1 MDSVN
6 VAFHRACWKVNSR
19 WDGRSLLDIFYSEK
33 LLFVGNEEE
42 KAAGFKSIHEG
53 DLILVLDGY
62 RVVAL
67 AEAEGPASEEMNF
80 KWRNA
85 RAQALAGQLFDLGA
99 DWVLAVRVRLIGLD
113 EKDRWDYPDRKRF
126 SAVQNDEH
134 RARAERLW
142 AEYMAREEKINR
154 GLFDWATSEL
164 SQDAFFCWLLSFLSS
179 AEASAEHTVATR
191 LIAAL
196 TGDEGF
202 AKGTVTIH
210 KQWAN
215 IDVLVGMNEKAEDKS
230 QRRFLVIEDKV
241 GAQLYNDLIKYRQ
254 SVCAAFGVPPEQV
267 KCAVIKTEDDG
278 LLDEV
283 LNGMKP
289 EDRPR
294 KMLRKELLSILDES
308 SVTSGHLREF
318 VDHLK
323 EIDAAYDTWRTV
335 PYKEWKANSDLAWNA
350 WRGLYSA
357 LLEAGCGFTKWFYVN
372 NASRPFNAM
381 LHDGWSPVYDEK
393 YSIYPQTDSSRAEL
407 HLKVGEVPAEDRYA
421 LRSRLLADIE
431 AIREAGE
438 LPPVLKAMHR
448 PARLGSGWYM
458 TLQILPDQT
467 KDGQGWI
474 VLDDNGMVDVS
485 KTAKRLQE
493 ICAAIG
499 ELSKKITARASTQG

>member
-1 MDSVN
+1 MDTVKI
-6 VAFHRACWKVNSR
+6 VPHRVCWKVNSR
-19 WDGRSLLDIFYSEK
+19 WDKESVLYIFYAEK
-33 LLFVGNEEE
+33 LLFVGSENG
-42 KAAGFKSIHEG
+42 KAAGFKSIREG
-53 DLILVLDGY
+53 DLILVLDGFK
-62 RVVAL
+62 VVAL
-67 AEAEGPASEEMNF
+67 AEALGPASEEMNF

-85 RAQALAGQLFDLGA
+85 GARKMVEGVFDLGA
-99 DWVLAVRVRLIGLD
+99 NWVLAVRVRLIGLD
-113 EKDRWDYPDRKRF
+113 EKDCWDYRDRKRF
-126 SAVQNDEH
+126 SAVQNNEH

-142 AEYMAREEKINR
+142 AEYMAREKRINR
-154 GLFDWATSEL
+154 GLFDWATREL

-179 AEASAEHTVATR
+179 AEASAERNVAAR

-196 TGDEGF
+196 TEDEGF
-202 AKGTVTIH
+202 AKGAVTVH

-215 IDVLVGMNEKAEDKS
+215 IDVLVGVNEKAEDKS
-230 QRRFLVIEDKV
+230 QRQFLVIEDKV
-241 GAQLYNDLIKYRQ
+241 GAQLYNDLSKYRQ
-254 SVCAAFGVPPEQV
+254 AVCAGFEVPPEQV

-283 LNGMKP
+283 LNGMKS
-289 EDRPR
+289 EGRPR
-294 KMLRKELLSILDES
+294 KMLRKELLSILDDS

-318 VDHLK
+318 VDRLK

-335 PYKEWKANSDLAWNA
+335 PYKEWKADSDLTWNA

-357 LLEAGCGFTKWFYVN
+357 LLEAHCGFTKWFYVN
-372 NASRPFNAM
+372 NPSQPFNAM
-381 LHDGWSPVYDEK
+381 LHDDWSPVYDGK

-485 KTAKRLQE
+485 ATAARLRNILASIGKLATTINTRAITQE
-493 ICAAIG
+493 
-499 ELSKKITARASTQG
+499 

>member
-19 WDGRSLLDIFYSEK
+19 WGGRSVLDIFYEEK
-33 LLFVGNEEE
+33 LLFVGNENGM
-42 KAAGFKSIHEG
+42 ATGFKSIREG
-53 DLILVLDGY
+53 DLILVLDGF

-80 KWRNA
+80 KWRNVRSRKMA
-85 RAQALAGQLFDLGA
+85 EAFFDLGA
-99 DWVLAVRVRLIGLD
+99 NWVLAVRVRLIGLD
-113 EKDRWDYPDRKRF
+113 EKDCWDYPDRKRF
-126 SAVQNDEH
+126 SAVQNGEH

-142 AEYMAREEKINR
+142 AEYVAREKKINR
-154 GLFDWATSEL
+154 GLFGWATSEL
-164 SQDAFFCWLLSFLSS
+164 SQDAFFCWLLNALSS
-179 AEASAEHTVATR
+179 AEASVERNVAVR
-191 LIAAL
+191 LVAAL
-196 TGDEGF
+196 TGDKAFTNGE
-202 AKGTVTIH
+202 VTIH
-210 KQWAN
+210 KQWEN
-215 IDVLVGMNEKAEDKS
+215 IDVLVGVNEVAEDKS

-241 GAQLYNDLIKYRQ
+241 GAALYNDLSKYQ
-254 SVCAAFGVPPEQV
+254 QAVCAGFDVPPEQV

-283 LNGMKP
+283 LKGM
-289 EDRPR
+289 EEQTCPR
-294 KMLRKELLSILDES
+294 KMLRKELLSILDEP

-323 EIDAAYDTWRTV
+323 EIDAEYDTWRTV
-335 PYKEWKANSDLAWNA
+335 PYKEWKADSDLTWNA

-357 LLEAGCGFTKWFYVN
+357 LLEAQCGFTKWFYVN
-372 NASRPFNAM
+372 NPSQPFNAM
-381 LHDGWSPVYDEK
+381 LHDDWSPVYDGK

-499 ELSKKITARASTQG
+499 ELSEKITARAATQG